1 MRLLLFFICFLFSFI
16 FYFFHSLQ
24 LWKDVFWKSLTKL
37 HIVPLSWNLL
47 IESSFF
53 MVLGIIFFIYF
64 TPKSNFEFFKNL
76 FKNYSRQ
83 IYIFFYVI
91 FFWLLFSGR
100 IFYDSFILFWIIFFL
115 FSDFSFNYLSSLSY
129 FREQKVNLRYFWLF
143 LNYASSFI
151 SIYYIYNINFSVS
164 YHSPEALIISGTVL
178 ENIML
183 SSNIDKDLII
193 NCKNEKIQDIVKQL
207 GGFKRKFEFRWKV
220 INWTIAYWILW

>member
-1 MRLLLFFICFLFSFI
+1 MFSFI

-24 LWKDVFWKSLTKL
+24 LGKDVFGKSLTKL
-37 HIVPLSWNLL
+37 HIVPLSGNLL

-91 FFWLLFSGR
+91 FFGLLFSGR
-100 IFYDSFILFWIIFFL
+100 IFYDSFILFGIIFFL
-115 FSDFSFNYLSSLSY
+115 FSDFSFNYLSNLSY
-129 FREQKVNLRYFWLF
+129 FREQKVNLRYFGLF

-151 SIYYIYNINFSVS
+151 SIYYIYNINFSVLLLFVLFFNLFFNHNIYKKYGNYAS
-164 YHSPEALIISGTVL
+164 AFVYYVIIFLLLFFLVFRLYYVL
-178 ENIML
+178 L
-183 SSNIDKDLII
+183 SLFSK
-193 NCKNEKIQDIVKQL
+193 
-207 GGFKRKFEFRWKV
+207 
-220 INWTIAYWILW
+220 

>member
-47 IESSFF
+47 IEASFF

-115 FSDFSFNYLSSLSY
+115 SLKITSSVNPFTLTAPSFNSSPS
-129 FREQKVNLRYFWLF
+129 F
-143 LNYASSFI
+143 L
-151 SIYYIYNINFSVS
+151 
-164 YHSPEALIISGTVL
+164 
-178 ENIML
+178 
-183 SSNIDKDLII
+183 K
-193 NCKNEKIQDIVKQL
+193 
-207 GGFKRKFEFRWKV
+207 
-220 INWTIAYWILW
+220 

>member
-115 FSDFSFNYLSSLSY
+115 FSDFSFNYLSNLSY

-151 SIYYIYNINFSVS
+151 SIYYIYNINFSVLLLFVLFFNLFFNHNIYKKYWNYAS
-164 YHSPEALIISGTVL
+164 AFVYYVIIFLLLFFLFFRLYYVL
-178 ENIML
+178 L
-183 SSNIDKDLII
+183 SLFSK
-193 NCKNEKIQDIVKQL
+193 
-207 GGFKRKFEFRWKV
+207 
-220 INWTIAYWILW
+220 